1 MNGPEIGK
9 QGVQRSEIGGSFSQK
24 LDGQNWIGQTGWPKV
39 KIGRSFRD
47 KIDGSPE
54 DLQLKVGGL
63 DFLFTARKTFNF
75 LLRFF
80 TDTAFLNII
89 YDNLSYDI
97 HEYSIIILSF
107 QIQIKSKNGP
117 YMRFTNRIVS

>member
-1 MNGPEIGK
+1 MDGPEIRK
-9 QGVQRSEIGGSFSQK
+9 QGSKDQK
-24 LDGQNWIGQTGWPKV
+24 LEDLLVRNYMAKRV